1 MKLFDF
7 LKEEW
12 IPILIAMLVIGVS
25 CCVIIFLV
33 ASDEPQAATLSA
45 PLTENNEPTTE
56 EVATTKK
63 IATKVKATTKAT
75 TTEVSTTEET
85 TTETTT
91 TEISTTE
98 EITEVEPAH
107 YTYKYYDVPLDM
119 DLQDHIFRLCDYYGV
134 DAGLVIAIIQKESDF
149 DPDVIGDSGN
159 SFGLMQIQE
168 RWHIDRMARLECPAL
183 LNPYQNV
190 EVGIDII
197 AELFGKFDD
206 ITWVLMAY
214 NGGESYATD
223 MRSSGQISEYARLV
237 LKYKSELRY
246 TYHGE

>member
-1 MKLFDF
+1 MKILNFV
-7 LKEEW
+7 KEEW

-56 EVATTKK
+56 EV
-63 IATKVKATTKAT
+63 T
-75 TTEVSTTEET
+75 TTEVET
-85 TTETTT
+85 TTEEPT
-91 TEISTTE
+91 TEYTTE
-98 EITEVEPAH
+98 AEPVH
-107 YTYKYYDVPLDM
+107 YTYEYYDVPLDTE
-119 DLQDHIFRLCDYYGV
+119 LQDHIFRLCDYYGI
-134 DAGLVIAIIQKESDF
+134 DAGLVIAIIQKESGF
-149 DPDVIGDSGN
+149 DPDVVGDSGN

-168 RWHIDRMARLECPAL
+168 RWHIDRMARLECPEL

-190 EVGIDII
+190 EVGIDIL

-214 NGGESYATD
+214 NGGESYATE
-223 MRSSGQISEYARLV
+223 MRRNGQISEYARLV
-237 LKYKSELRY
+237 LKYVSELRVISY
-246 TYHGE
+246 E